1 MNLIYKSRVAL
12 INIGKMLPFIVCAIV
27 MVGYA
32 DTLFSLTTNDFVV
45 WDGNIIP
52 NTPISRFI
60 GLYFEYDIITLV
72 ILLTISVAIETCYWN
87 KLAIVYL
94 CIQLYEK
101 NYFTSVELYTET
113 ICIIAFAN
121 ILVSGFFVCKGAK
134 MLIKYK

>member
-12 INIGKMLPFIVCAIV
+12 INIGKVLPFIVCAIV
-27 MVGYA
+27 FAGYA
-32 DTLFSLTTNDFVV
+32 ETAFSLVTNDYIV

-52 NTPISRFI
+52 NTPITRFI
-60 GLYFEYDIITLV
+60 GLYFEYDIIMLV

-101 NYFTSVELYTET
+101 NYFQSMELYTET
-113 ICIIAFAN
+113 IYIIAFAN
-121 ILVSGFFVCKGAK
+121 IIVSGFFVYKGAK

>member
-12 INIGKMLPFIVCAIV
+12 INIGKVLPFIVCAIV
-27 MVGYA
+27 FVGYA
-32 DTLFSLTTNDFVV
+32 ETTFSLVTNDYIV

-52 NTPISRFI
+52 NTPITRFI
-60 GLYFEYDIITLV
+60 GLYFEYDIIMLV
-72 ILLTISVAIETCYWN
+72 ILLTISVAIETCCWN

-101 NYFTSVELYTET
+101 NYFQNMELYTET
-113 ICIIAFAN
+113 IYIIAVAN
-121 ILVSGFFVCKGAK
+121 IIVSGFFVYKGAK

>member
-12 INIGKMLPFIVCAIV
+12 INIGKVLPFIVCAIV
-27 MVGYA
+27 FVGYA
-32 DTLFSLTTNDFVV
+32 EMAFSLVTNDYIV

-52 NTPISRFI
+52 NTPITRFI
-60 GLYFEYDIITLV
+60 GLYFEYDIIMLV

-101 NYFTSVELYTET
+101 NYFQSMELYTET
-113 ICIIAFAN
+113 IYIIAVAN
-121 ILVSGFFVCKGAK
+121 IIVSGFFVYKGAK

>member
-12 INIGKMLPFIVCAIV
+12 INIGKVLPFIVCAIV
-27 MVGYA
+27 FVGYA
-32 DTLFSLTTNDFVV
+32 ETTFSLVTNDYIV

-52 NTPISRFI
+52 NTPITRFI
-60 GLYFEYDIITLV
+60 GLYFEYDIIMLV

-94 CIQLYEK
+94 CFQLYEK
-101 NYFTSVELYTET
+101 NYFQSMELYTET
-113 ICIIAFAN
+113 IYIIAVAN
-121 ILVSGFFVCKGAK
+121 IIVSWFFVYKGAK

>member
-52 NTPISRFI
+52 NTPISRFV
-60 GLYFEYDIITLV
+60 GFYFEYDIITLV

-101 NYFTSVELYTET
+101 NYLTSVELYTET

-121 ILVSGFFVCKGAK
+121 ILVSGFFVYKGAK

>member
-12 INIGKMLPFIVCAIV
+12 INIGKVLPFIVCAIV
-27 MVGYA
+27 FVGYTETA
-32 DTLFSLTTNDFVV
+32 FSLVTNDYIV

-52 NTPISRFI
+52 NTPITRFI
-60 GLYFEYDIITLV
+60 GLYFEYDIIMLV

-101 NYFTSVELYTET
+101 NYFQSMELYTET
-113 ICIIAFAN
+113 IYIIAVAN
-121 ILVSGFFVCKGAK
+121 IIVSGFFVYKGAK

>member
-12 INIGKMLPFIVCAIV
+12 INIGKMLPFIVCAVV

-32 DTLFSLTTNDFVV
+32 ETLFSLATNDFVM

-52 NTPISRFI
+52 NTPISRFV
-60 GLYFEYDIITLV
+60 GFYFEYDIITLV

-101 NYFTSVELYTET
+101 NYLTSVELYTET

-121 ILVSGFFVCKGAK
+121 ILVSGFFVYKGAK